1 MKMNRVAIVGAA
13 GRMGGRLIAN
23 IMADERFE
31 LSGAL
36 EQAQCPKLGEDAGLA
51 AGAGK
56 SGILITA
63 DMDKAFAGADT
74 VIIFSTG
81 SVLKMV
87 RAAVEKGAAVVLGTT
102 ALPPEEKAAIA
113 ELGKKGRIVFASN
126 MSVGVNLLCK
136 LAAEAAAILGS
147 DYDVEIVEM
156 HHNQKK
162 DAPSGTAVTLAET
175 VGKVLGLDYEKDTRH
190 GRVGMVGARTKKE
203 IGMHSLRGGD
213 VVGDHTV
220 IFAAGGERIELTHRA
235 SSRDTF
241 VHGALRAAEFLQS
254 APNGL
259 YDMRDVLGFK

>member
-1 MKMNRVAIVGAA
+1 MNKVAIVGAA

-36 EQAQCPKLGEDAGLA
+36 EHPACPKLGMDAGVN
-51 AGAGK
+51 AGCGE
-56 SGILITA
+56 SGVLITA
-63 DMDKAFAGADT
+63 DLEEALKGADS

-81 SVLKMV
+81 SAINMV
-87 RAAVEKGAAVVLGTT
+87 RAAVEKGVAVVLGTT
-102 ALPPEEKAAIA
+102 ALPAEERAAIA

-136 LAAEAAAILGS
+136 LAAEAAKILGL

-175 VGKVLGLDYEKDTRH
+175 VAGSVYNRHHSGTRFCRKKLFQHQHSMVLFRSFISGTQNTPARIYKDNLH
-190 GRVGMVGARTKKE
+190 A
-203 IGMHSLRGGD
+203 
-213 VVGDHTV
+213 VVCFRNKFPCT
-220 IFAAGGERIELTHRA
+220 
-235 SSRDTF
+235 
-241 VHGALRAAEFLQS
+241 
-254 APNGL
+254 GL
-259 YDMRDVLGFK
+259 YF

>member
-1 MKMNRVAIVGAA
+1 MNKVAIVGAA

-36 EQAQCPKLGEDAGLA
+36 EHPSCPKLGADAGVN
-51 AGAGK
+51 AGCGPAGVT
-56 SGILITA
+56 ITA
-63 DMDKAFAGADT
+63 DLEEALKGADS

-81 SVLKMV
+81 SAIDMV
-87 RAAVEKGAAVVLGTT
+87 RAAVEKNVAVVLGTT
-102 ALPPEEKAAIA
+102 ALPAEERAAIA

-136 LAAEAAAILGS
+136 LAAEAARILGL

-175 VGKVLGLDYEKDTRH
+175 VAAELGLDYEKDTRH
-190 GRVGMVGARTKKE
+190 GRQGLVGARTRKE

-220 IFAAGGERIELTHRA
+220 IFAAEGERIELTHKA

-241 VHGALRAAEFLQS
+241 VHGALRAAEYLKD